1 VVQKF
6 EAQARQV
13 VNSGGAPPSHKKFPV
28 VLNSIYHSDL
38 PPSEKTVERL
48 YQDAFALVGA
58 GTETTGLSLIAIT
71 YHLLSNPQPL
81 KMLQAELRSHFPT
94 TLANNEVISYRA
106 LENLPYLT
114 ACINEGL
121 RLASGVSGRLP
132 RVNHHASTQ
141 YAAYSL
147 PAGTAISM
155 TIRDVHYDASIF
167 PDPTTFKPERWLD
180 RGDANNQ
187 DDNNKSQYSPR
198 QLRERFLVP
207 FSKGTRNC
215 VGSALAMA
223 EMYAVIGN
231 VFRRFACG
239 DGDAVGMRLWESGKE
254 DVEMAV
260 DFFVSYIRFESQG
273 LRLLIE

>member
-58 GTETTGLSLIAIT
+58 GTETTGLGLSLIAIT

-121 RLASGVSGRLP
+121 RLASGVSGRVP

-147 PAGTAISM
+147 LAGTAISM
-155 TIRDVHYDASIF
+155 TIRDVHCDASIF
-167 PDPTTFKPERWLD
+167 PDPTTFKTTTT
-180 RGDANNQ
+180 
-187 DDNNKSQYSPR
+187 SP
-198 QLRERFLVP
+198 
-207 FSKGTRNC
+207 STR
-215 VGSALAMA
+215 LA
-223 EMYAVIGN
+223 
-231 VFRRFACG
+231 
-239 DGDAVGMRLWESGKE
+239 S
-254 DVEMAV
+254 
-260 DFFVSYIRFESQG
+260 
-273 LRLLIE
+273 